1 MRESLLNVQEVCYR
15 PRHCDRRHSTG
26 PDLCRSAPCAPAE
39 EAELNAQA
47 TAGPEHFAR
56 TRPDAAA
63 LVEGGRSLT
72 WAAWNERADRLA
84 AALAARGYG
93 AGSRIGVAV
102 RPRIEWFVVNAA
114 LAKLGAIQ
122 VAMNLRL
129 TPAELAYI
137 AEDSRTEAAFLDVR
151 DPGPVEDALRA
162 AGAGLVAHVDPPD
175 GLLGLADLL
184 AEQPDPE
191 PRVARNQAQLI
202 VYTSGTTGR
211 PKGAFRQT
219 PTADPDILSCYL
231 DSTRFDDFSSGD
243 DRRALLNMPMHHAA
257 GPNHANACLGNGGV
271 AVLQRRFD
279 AEEALRL
286 IGEHRVTHW
295 HAVPTML
302 QRIFALPPEVRAKYD
317 VSSLRKVSVGAAPVP
332 YVLKERVF
340 EYFGEGL
347 LYEGYG
353 CTEASMIAG
362 MRPEE
367 HRRKPGA
374 AGRPFRHVKVK
385 IVGDG
390 GAPLPEGETGEILV
404 WTPRM
409 IPEYLGRGPLGPD
422 VLDAGGY
429 FRTGDLGHLDADGY
443 LYVTGRRTDMIIAG
457 GVNIYPAEIEEAL
470 RAHPAVADVAVIG
483 VPDADLGERVHAVVE
498 RAAGADATEDDL
510 VAFTEGRV
518 AGYKRPRAV
527 EFVDDLP
534 RNAMGKI
541 LKKRLREERAS

>member
-1 MRESLLNVQEVCYR
+1 MLNVQEVCYR
-15 PRHCDRRHSTG
+15 PRHCDRGHSTEAD
-26 PDLCRSAPCAPAE
+26 PRRSEPCAPTE

-56 TRPDAAA
+56 TRPDAVA
-63 LVEGGRSLT
+63 LVEGARNLT
-72 WAAWNERADRLA
+72 WSAWNERADRLA
-84 AALAARGYG
+84 AALAARGFG
-93 AGSRIGVAV
+93 ADSRIGVAV

-137 AEDSRTEAAFLDVR
+137 AEDSGAEAAFLDVR
-151 DPGPVEDALRA
+151 EPGPAEDALRA
-162 AGAGLVAHVDPPD
+162 AGVGLIAHVDASGD
-175 GLLGLADLL
+175 RLTLDDLLG
-184 AEQPDPE
+184 EQAAPE
-191 PRVARNQAQLI
+191 PRTARSQAQLI

-211 PKGAFRQT
+211 PKGAFRRT
-219 PTADPDILSCYL
+219 PTADPDILSCYI
-231 DSTRFDDFSSGD
+231 DSTRFDDFSFGD

-257 GPNHANACLGNGGV
+257 GPNHANACLSNGGI

-279 AEEALRL
+279 AEETLRL
-286 IGEHRVTHW
+286 IEEHRVTHW

-302 QRIFALPPEVRAKYD
+302 QRIFALPERTRAGYD

-385 IVGDG
+385 IVGDDGAVLPTG
-390 GAPLPEGETGEILV
+390 GTGEILV
-404 WTPRM
+404 RTPRM

-422 VLDAGGY
+422 VLDPGGF
-429 FRTGDLGHLDADGY
+429 FRTGDLGHLDDDGY

-470 RAHPAVADVAVIG
+470 RAHPGVADVAVIG
-483 VPDADLGERVHAVVE
+483 VPDPDLGESVHAVVE
-498 RAAGADATEDDL
+498 RAAGADATEEEL

-527 EFVDDLP
+527 EFVDELP

-541 LKKRLREERAS
+541 LKKRLRAERAS